1 MLPDALTSVLR
12 GNLVGRR
19 AEWEAVVEEEVT
31 LSPGV
36 ENNDPGHLG
45 RPHSAQTF
53 TWPPNSLCS
62 LLVCQKLA
70 ESIP

>member
-31 LSPGV
+31 LSPRV

-45 RPHSAQTF
+45 RPHSHL
-53 TWPPNSLCS
+53 PDLCS
-62 LLVCQKLA
+62 DFYMA
-70 ESIP
+70 T